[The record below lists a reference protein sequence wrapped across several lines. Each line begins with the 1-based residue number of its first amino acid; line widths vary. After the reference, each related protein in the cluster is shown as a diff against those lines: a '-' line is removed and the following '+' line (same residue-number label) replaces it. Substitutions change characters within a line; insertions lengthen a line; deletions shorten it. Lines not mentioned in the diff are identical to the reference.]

1 MKRFVLMCALVSLAA
16 CAKRPDYRVTAEHRQ
31 LHNRAAIVALQ
42 DPDVR
47 LQFVAQQPTRSTQA
61 RAVVE
66 GLDANEEIRALLATR
81 LKGKGLAVVPIAY
94 EPTAFARAYGSS
106 MAFAAPGQVRDELCA
121 LAAGQNVDML
131 VVVYRQA
138 AKDIVEGS
146 VENLVGHGLVRHE
159 TTGLVHA
166 YANISLEALTTRACA
181 LVGNS
186 DASRSQPVDDLL
198 WQEAFNEDRGRLSLD
213 GEAAVALRKPVTQ
226 VLRDAVMSAA
236 QEAGLSN

>member
-1 MKRFVLMCALVSLAA
+1 MKRLALVCAVVLLTA

-31 LHNRAAIVALQ
+31 INNRAAIVVLQ
-42 DPDVR
+42 DPEAR

-66 GLDANEEIRALLATR
+66 GLDANADIRRFLGPR
-81 LKGKGLAVVPIAY
+81 LKGKGLTVVPFEY
-94 EPTAFARAYGSS
+94 DPQAFARVYGSS

-121 LAAGQNVDML
+121 QAGAQQVDML
-131 VVVYRQA
+131 VAVYRQA

-146 VENLVGHGLVRHE
+146 VENLVGYGLVRHE
-159 TTGLVHA
+159 LTGQVHA
-166 YANISLEALTTRACA
+166 YANISLEALTTKSCT

-186 DASRSQPVDDLL
+186 DASRSQPVEASL
-198 WQEAFNEDRGRLSLD
+198 WQAGFDTDRARLELA
-213 GEAAVALRKPVTQ
+213 GEAAVALRKSITPV
-226 VLRDAVMSAA
+226 LLDAVMSAA